1 MATRT
6 VQLNLKN
13 QYKEYIIFYFKIMLE
28 MPAGRFDKKKI
39 KYIYFKNIIIFS
51 NNYAYIY
58 IKY

>member
-28 MPAGRFDKKKI
+28 MPAGQFDEKNQ
-39 KYIYFKNIIIFS
+39 IYLF
-51 NNYAYIY
+51 
-58 IKY
+58 